1 MNRNSQSRD
10 QWSRFTR
17 RQWIAAT
24 GVAVVAAAGAP
35 GASAAA
41 QCASANEADE
51 PALIAIT
58 LDLEM
63 SRNFPTRE
71 TTHWDFEKGN
81 LNAETKAYAIEAARR
96 VKARGGRLH
105 FFVVGRVLEQEN
117 VEWLKQLAADGHP
130 LGNHTYDH
138 VNVKATKPE
147 DIQFRF
153 QRSPWLIEGQKPAD
167 VIRENIRL
175 TSVAMKSRLNVA
187 PAGFRTPGGFGP
199 GLADREDVQRM
210 LLDQGF
216 TWCSGKYPGHA
227 INAPKEVES
236 PSEPADEIIASI
248 VAAQA
253 NAQPFIYPS
262 GLVEVPMSPISDIGA
277 FRTGRWKLE
286 WFLNAI
292 RAGVTWA
299 IDNRA
304 CYDFLGH
311 PSCLYVTDPDF
322 QTIDLICDLVEKA
335 GPKAKLADLNALS
348 QRANRS

>member
-1 MNRNSQSRD
+1 MSTSVLSRRG
-10 QWSRFTR
+10 WLASTG
-17 RQWIAAT
+17 ALAT
-24 GVAVVAAAGAP
+24 CCALERGG
-35 GASAAA
+35 SAAA
-41 QCASANEADE
+41 EFTGDVDDA

-63 SRNFPTRE
+63 SGNFPTRE

-81 LNAETKAYAIEAARR
+81 LNAETKAYAVEAARR
-96 VKARGGRLH
+96 VKARGGKLH

-117 VEWLKQLAADGHP
+117 VDWLKQLAADGHP

-138 VNVKATKPE
+138 VNVTAKRPE

-175 TSVAMKSRLNVA
+175 TSAAMKSRLGVEA
-187 PAGFRTPGGFGP
+187 AGFRTPGGFGP

-210 LLDQGF
+210 LLDLGF
-216 TWCSGKYPGHA
+216 QWCSSKYPAHPNNPPREGE
-227 INAPKEVES
+227 APAE
-236 PSEPADEIIASI
+236 PSDELIAGI

-253 NAQPFIYPS
+253 NAQPFVYPS

-286 WFLNAI
+286 WFLKAI
-292 RAGVTWA
+292 KAGVNWA
-299 IDNRA
+299 IENRA
-304 CYDFLGH
+304 CFDFLAH
-311 PSCLYVTDPDF
+311 PSCLYVTDPEF
-322 QTIDLICDLVEKA
+322 KTIDLICDLVEKA
-335 GPKAKLADLNALS
+335 GPRARLADLEALS
-348 QRANRS
+348 QRAKQL